1 MRRRNSAHLELPRTA
16 DLRPLPSVLGR
27 SVQGAV
33 RLYVNRNF
41 DVSLHDLHH
50 FPARGPV
57 ILAPNHLSVLDGPLL
72 GAVSPRMVH
81 AVGKAEVFGG
91 LQGHLLRRFGQISI
105 DRSIVD
111 ARAIRQAI
119 AALRDGR
126 VLSVY
131 PEGSRGT
138 GDFSRVRSGVAYLAM
153 VTGAP
158 IVPVALLGTRVPGGS
173 IDHHPPK
180 GTRID
185 IVFGEPVSVDPVSF
199 PRRQPDVRAAADEIG
214 EVLRAHVRKAVVA
227 TGNPLPGAPDKKDS
241 DE

>member
-1 MRRRNSAHLELPRTA
+1 MTRRSHLHLELPRTT
-16 DLRPLPSVLGR
+16 DLRPLPYRLGR
-27 SVQGAV
+27 SLQWAV
-33 RLYVNRNF
+33 RMYVNRHF
-41 DVSLHDLHH
+41 DLHLHDVHLL
-50 FPARGPV
+50 PATGPT

-72 GAVSPRMVH
+72 GAVTPRMVH
-81 AVGKAEVFGG
+81 AVGKVEVFGG

-111 ARAIRQAI
+111 SRAIRQSI
-119 AALRDGR
+119 ATLRDGR

-131 PEGSRGT
+131 PEGSRGA
-138 GDFSRVRSGVAYLAM
+138 GDFTRVRSGVAYLAM

-185 IVFGEPVSVDPVSF
+185 VVFGEPVTVDRVSF
-199 PRRQPDVRAAADEIG
+199 PRRRSDVRAAADEIG
-214 EVLRAHVRKAVVA
+214 EILRAHVRKAVVA

-241 DE
+241 HE